1 MKFLDYST
9 IICSFLIL
17 FLFIDYCQSSAE
29 EEEDISHL
37 QGKFDQDL
45 NIIFSRMGLLERL
58 VNRK

>member
-1 MKFLDYST
+1 
-9 IICSFLIL
+9 LIL
-17 FLFIDYCQSSAE
+17 FLFIDYCQSSAEE